1 MNGLNLY
8 CYCYNDPINYCDPSG
23 NMAVTT
29 IVLLLC
35 IGAGALF
42 GGAYAGVTAYNDGA
56 RGWELVGWTALGA
69 VAGGAVGGIVGYYA
83 GPLAA
88 SFLTSGGVFS
98 LAGFGAAGLTMSGA
112 MAANI
117 VVGGSLVV
125 SAAGALAASSLLM
138 FAKTSK
144 KSGKETSSEKPS
156 WFNESMVDP
165 TKTPQQNA
173 TDVLNWKYG
182 PGNWSKGPKTE
193 YNQIVKWIERFWK
206 YYRG

>member
-1 MNGLNLY
+1 
-8 CYCYNDPINYCDPSG
+8 
-23 NMAVTT
+23 MAIST

-35 IGAGALF
+35 IGVGALV
-42 GGAYAGVTAYNDGA
+42 GGTYAGVNAYNDGA

-69 VAGGAVGGIVGYYA
+69 VVGGAVGGLVGYYA
-83 GPLAA
+83 GPMAA
-88 SFLTSGGVFS
+88 CLFGSGGGLS
-98 LAGFGAAGLTMSGA
+98 LAGIGAAGLTMSGA

-117 VVGGSLVV
+117 VIGGSLVV
-125 SAAGALAASSLLM
+125 SAAGALAASGLLM

-173 TDVLNWKYG
+173 TDALNRKHG
-182 PGNWSKGPKTE
+182 PKNWPKGPKTE
-193 YNQIVKWIERFWK
+193 YNKIIKWIERFWK